1 MPKAYYNNY
10 CINYSS
16 NQTQERNKLLE
27 FMKNVNIDY
36 NKIFKKNIVLNS
48 KNKDELDNNTQYIEN
63 IDNELSKIAIKLHD
77 SINSYVDKNKELYTT
92 LLYLESFLYSVDY
105 RDKDTDIFIAKK
117 RFTDEKTTYVG
128 LGALYFTNMD
138 EYKNFLI
145 NMDEKT
151 KEKIRNHFSKDYQN
165 VIFEKILKRFSHLL
179 NETYPEVMKETKQ
192 YEQEIKKHLE
202 ETKKEYTEDNNSET
216 TFFENNTTEELFID
230 FLKEIDSTGEWLK
243 IYNDLRNDKKIQF
256 LPYPVDNYKK
266 TGVYNDKEIV
276 IICENN
282 CNDLIM
288 LAHEFAHYISRRKD
302 YDFNNLLEFPSIY
315 YETKAQDFLIKK
327 GISEKELINIRKRR
341 ENKLQEKFNFVLLIY
356 DMISYLKTNTN
367 ISEYP
372 HLKNMDEDKKKR
384 FITRMMT
391 KLVNNPESI
400 YQRSSYPIGKY
411 LSDKMI
417 EKENSEEIMKNI
429 TENLQDYNITSILD
443 IINNEKTL

>member
-10 CINYSS
+10 CIIYSS

-36 NKIFKKNIVLNS
+36 NNFFKKNIVLNN

-151 KEKIRNHFSKDYQN
+151 KGKIRNHFSKEYQI

-202 ETKKEYTEDNNSET
+202 ETKKEYTEDNNSEI

-243 IYNDLRNDKKIQF
+243 IYNNLRNDKKIQF

-266 TGVYNDKEIV
+266 TGVYNNNV
-276 IICENN
+276 SSRICP
-282 CNDLIM
+282 L
-288 LAHEFAHYISRRKD
+288 
-302 YDFNNLLEFPSIY
+302 
-315 YETKAQDFLIKK
+315 
-327 GISEKELINIRKRR
+327 
-341 ENKLQEKFNFVLLIY
+341 
-356 DMISYLKTNTN
+356 YL
-367 ISEYP
+367 
-372 HLKNMDEDKKKR
+372 KKKR
-384 FITRMMT
+384 
-391 KLVNNPESI
+391 L
-400 YQRSSYPIGKY
+400 
-411 LSDKMI
+411 
-417 EKENSEEIMKNI
+417 
-429 TENLQDYNITSILD
+429 
-443 IINNEKTL
+443 

>member
-1 MPKAYYNNY
+1 
-10 CINYSS
+10 
-16 NQTQERNKLLE
+16 
-27 FMKNVNIDY
+27 
-36 NKIFKKNIVLNS
+36 
-48 KNKDELDNNTQYIEN
+48 
-63 IDNELSKIAIKLHD
+63 
-77 SINSYVDKNKELYTT
+77 
-92 LLYLESFLYSVDY
+92 
-105 RDKDTDIFIAKK
+105 
-117 RFTDEKTTYVG
+117 
-128 LGALYFTNMD
+128 
-138 EYKNFLI
+138 
-145 NMDEKT
+145 
-151 KEKIRNHFSKDYQN
+151 
-165 VIFEKILKRFSHLL
+165 
-179 NETYPEVMKETKQ
+179 
-192 YEQEIKKHLE
+192 
-202 ETKKEYTEDNNSET
+202 
-216 TFFENNTTEELFID
+216 
-230 FLKEIDSTGEWLK
+230 
-243 IYNDLRNDKKIQF
+243 
-256 LPYPVDNYKK
+256 
-266 TGVYNDKEIV
+266 
-276 IICENN
+276 
-282 CNDLIM
+282 M

-315 YETKAQDFLIKK
+315 YETKAQEFLIKK

-411 LSDKMI
+411 LSDKML